1 MVGDTPGVRCKVI
14 KGASASHLA
23 LKKGKKERP
32 RSYIS
37 VRETHW

>member
-23 LKKGKKERP
+23 LKKGKKEKP
-32 RSYIS
+32 RSYI
-37 VRETHW
+37 